1 MILKERRRKILRRG
15 VEVKGLIGCER
26 KRKATFMKA
35 IYYCEHISRI
45 KGLIE
50 MISKMA

>member
-26 KRKATFMKA
+26 KRKVTFMTA
-35 IYYCEHISRI
+35 IHYCEYISRI
-45 KGLIE
+45 KVLIE
-50 MISKMA
+50 MISKMI